1 VSVLDGSGLLTT
13 WERGRAEPPL
23 QRAVT
28 LFAAGSG
35 RRREDATAV
44 DVGSRDV
51 LLAAL
56 LADGSGGP
64 AWTIVDCGG
73 CGERLDV
80 PVDVTGVAGLPAHE
94 PGELFEIQVGG
105 SAVSYRLPTTRDLA
119 TLPADD
125 PVEARRWLLAR
136 CVSWAGGELPDE
148 IGDAVEAAM
157 EAASPSGAVEVA
169 VRCAGCGDVTAAVL
183 DVAALLW
190 VEVEAAAVALVQDV
204 HALAAAYGWTEAE
217 VLGLGP
223 ARRRAYL
230 ELVCG

>member
-1 VSVLDGSGLLTT
+1 VSLLEPSGLLAT

-23 QRAVT
+23 HRALT

-35 RRREDATAV
+35 RCADDVAAV

-56 LADGSGGP
+56 LAEGFGGP

-73 CGERLDV
+73 CGEQLDV
-80 PVDVTGVAGLPAHE
+80 PVDVAAVARLPAHE
-94 PGELFEIQVGG
+94 PGDLFEVEVGD
-105 SAVSYRLPTTRDLA
+105 STVFFRLPTTRDLA
-119 TLPADD
+119 TLPAGDT
-125 PVEARRWLLAR
+125 VEARRWLLAR
-136 CVSWAGGELPDE
+136 CVPWAEGELSSE
-148 IGDAVEAAM
+148 VGDAVEAAM
-157 EAASPSGAVEVA
+157 EAASPGGAVEVA
-169 VRCAGCGDVTAAVL
+169 VRCAGCGHLTAAVL

-204 HALAAAYGWTEAE
+204 HALAAAYGWSEAE
-217 VLGLGP
+217 VLRLGP

-230 ELVCG
+230 ELVRG